1 MPAPF
6 VVAHLQVGLALTA
19 LGAALDSNE
28 SKPGIEAERPKIY
41 ITNACTGWEPYDAK
55 PLPSLDLEQERDAAD
70 AIKQKSPI
78 LVIIGNPPYNGYAG
92 VAESKEQRDLSKAYR
107 KVKKVRKPEGQGLND
122 FYVRFFRMAE
132 QRIAAKTGQG
142 IVSLITNHSWLTG
155 RSFTG
160 MREQLMNGFDV
171 IRLDC
176 LNGDKFATGKTTP
189 SGDPDPSIFSTEQN
203 REGIQV
209 GTAIATMI
217 RKASHTSVETVEIR
231 NLWGASIRAVL
242 VDGKD
247 SEPVALYT
255 PVEPTLA
262 LGLPFA
268 ELSFDEHYPNW
279 PLLSE
284 LLPISFPGVKTSR
297 DELLVSIDKETL
309 EARLNVYFDDNIS
322 HEEMRAKYCSV
333 MQKTSVFDGPKTRSA
348 LHKLGRR
355 EGQPVRF
362 AYRPFDLRCLYW
374 ESEEGLLDR
383 ARDEYWPHVLPG
395 NRWITATE
403 ALRKDA
409 KLAVLQ

>member
-1 MPAPF
+1 MPFIRTQFQEIASPSHLQPLGLVQLLDWTEATLNRVNEDEFFKRFNDTDAVQYFHEPFLEAFDPDLREELGVWYTPHEVVTYTVARVDKALRDDLGLADGLASEQVYILDPCCGTGAFIAAVPRKIDGNLASKGLGDLRGQMVKKAALTRVFGFEIMPAPF

-19 LGAALDSNE
+19 LGAALGSNE

-55 PLPSLDLEQERDAAD
+55 PQPSLDLEQERDAAD

-189 SGDPDPSIFSTEQN
+189 SGDPDLSIFSTEQN
-203 REGIQV
+203 REG
-209 GTAIATMI
+209 T
-217 RKASHTSVETVEIR
+217 R
-231 NLWGASIRAVL
+231 L
-242 VDGKD
+242 
-247 SEPVALYT
+247 EP
-255 PVEPTLA
+255 
-262 LGLPFA
+262 
-268 ELSFDEHYPNW
+268 
-279 PLLSE
+279 
-284 LLPISFPGVKTSR
+284 
-297 DELLVSIDKETL
+297 
-309 EARLNVYFDDNIS
+309 RLQ
-322 HEEMRAKYCSV
+322 R
-333 MQKTSVFDGPKTRSA
+333 
-348 LHKLGRR
+348 
-355 EGQPVRF
+355 
-362 AYRPFDLRCLYW
+362 
-374 ESEEGLLDR
+374 
-383 ARDEYWPHVLPG
+383 
-395 NRWITATE
+395 
-403 ALRKDA
+403 
-409 KLAVLQ
+409 

>member
-1 MPAPF
+1 
-6 VVAHLQVGLALTA
+6 
-19 LGAALDSNE
+19 
-28 SKPGIEAERPKIY
+28 
-41 ITNACTGWEPYDAK
+41 
-55 PLPSLDLEQERDAAD
+55 
-70 AIKQKSPI
+70 
-78 LVIIGNPPYNGYAG
+78 
-92 VAESKEQRDLSKAYR
+92 
-107 KVKKVRKPEGQGLND
+107 
-122 FYVRFFRMAE
+122 
-132 QRIAAKTGQG
+132 
-142 IVSLITNHSWLTG
+142 
-155 RSFTG
+155 
-160 MREQLMNGFDV
+160 
-171 IRLDC
+171 
-176 LNGDKFATGKTTP
+176 
-189 SGDPDPSIFSTEQN
+189 
-203 REGIQV
+203 
-209 GTAIATMI
+209 MI

-297 DELLVSIDKETL
+297 DEFLVSIDKETL
-309 EARLNVYFDDNIS
+309 EARLNVYFDENIS
-322 HEEMRAKYCSV
+322 HEEMRAKYRSV
-333 MQKTSVFDGPKTRSA
+333 MQKTSGFDGPKTRSA

-374 ESEEGLLDR
+374 EPEEGLLDR

-409 KLAVLQ
+409 KFGLRPDIFPEPFDVLKRLAFGVAGKHPFAFFGHAQPDRAQECGGGSADRRAMQAALFRGGGRLDPDSGFEIELIPARAQHFATPRACEQDQAHRIGGAV